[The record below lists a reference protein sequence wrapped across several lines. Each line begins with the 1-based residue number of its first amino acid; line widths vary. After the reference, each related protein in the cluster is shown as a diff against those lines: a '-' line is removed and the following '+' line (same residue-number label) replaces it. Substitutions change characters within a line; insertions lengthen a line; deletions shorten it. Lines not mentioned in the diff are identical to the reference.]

1 MTLVVDAGP
10 VVAAADDDDG
20 RSPSVR
26 DVLRKE
32 TGPLVLPAPVSA
44 EIDRLIGERLGRA
57 AHRAYLED
65 LAANRF
71 QVVALDPEEYAIAA
85 RVDEQYPDLELGLAD
100 LAIIVL
106 ARRYRTRRIL
116 TFDHR
121 CFRAVR
127 PLQGGSFTVLPADT
141 ADQTT
146 LPLS

>member
-1 MTLVVDAGP
+1 VTLVIGAGP

-20 RSPSVR
+20 RSTSVR

-71 QVVALDPEEYAIAA
+71 QVVALEPEEYGVAA
-85 RVDEQYPDLELGLAD
+85 RVDEQYPELQLGLAD
-100 LAIIVL
+100 LAIVVL

-116 TFDHR
+116 TFDHQ
-121 CFRAVR
+121 CFRTMK
-127 PLQGGSFTVLPADT
+127 PLQGGTFTLLPADT
-141 ADQTT
+141 SDQAT
-146 LPLS
+146 LPLN